1 MRNVYNN
8 ATEMSSGTVRGWI
21 IDQARHG
28 RISFT
33 RRELCA
39 AFPEMGRDTLN
50 AGLYRACRSRL
61 AAIAW
66 QGFYVIL
73 PPEYQAVGML
83 PPAEYIGKLMQY
95 LGKPYCVALL
105 NAAAHY
111 GAAHQR
117 PMNFTVMTSHPLPRS
132 TVKRLTRI
140 DFISKLEMGN
150 GVPAELVR
158 TVKTQYGSMVV
169 SSPEFTACSLVQYTK
184 ASGGLSHVVSV
195 LGELLDACDFS
206 HLPPVLADFVPA
218 PCLQRLGYIVE
229 RVLDDPAAAQHILRF
244 LHSSAKPFRKTRLV
258 PQLPAEQCPVDSTW
272 KIIINR
278 NLNPDS
284 DD

>member
-1 MRNVYNN
+1 
-8 ATEMSSGTVRGWI
+8 
-21 IDQARHG
+21 
-28 RISFT
+28 
-33 RRELCA
+33 
-39 AFPEMGRDTLN
+39 MGRDALN

-66 QGFYVIL
+66 QGFYLIL

-83 PPAEYIGKLMQY
+83 PPAEYIGKLMQF

-132 TVKRLTRI
+132 TVKCHTRI
-140 DFISKLEMGN
+140 DFVSKLEMLN
-150 GVPAELVR
+150 GVPDELVR
-158 TVKTQYGSMVV
+158 TVKTQYGSMIV
-169 SSPEFTACSLVQYTK
+169 SSPEFTACSLVQYAK

-195 LGELLDACDFS
+195 LRELLEACDFS
-206 HLPPVLADFVPA
+206 HLPPVLADFAPA
-218 PCLQRLGYIVE
+218 SCLQRLGYIVE
-229 RVLDDPAAAQHILRF
+229 RVLDEPDTAHRLHRF
-244 LHSSAKPFRKTRLV
+244 LLASAKPFRKAKLV
-258 PQLPAEQCPVDSTW
+258 PQLPAEHCHVDSTW
-272 KIIINR
+272 KIIINH
-278 NLNPDS
+278 NLTPDS